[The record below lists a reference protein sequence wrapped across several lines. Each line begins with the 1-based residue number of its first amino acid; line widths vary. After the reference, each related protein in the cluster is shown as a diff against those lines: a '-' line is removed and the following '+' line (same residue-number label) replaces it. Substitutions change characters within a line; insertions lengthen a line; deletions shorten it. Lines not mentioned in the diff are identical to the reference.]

1 MMTPATETEAP
12 RAVVTEYFDA
22 LAAQDLDRAVATW
35 KPGSADR
42 LYGFADMVAPDG
54 IRDYFAGMFAAI
66 PDFRLEVQS
75 MVAEGDQVAVH
86 WRASGTF
93 DGEGTFEGLAPNGR
107 RVELR
112 GLDLLTVED
121 GKIVSND
128 AYTNGMEFARQVGAL
143 PARDS
148 APERAMAAA
157 FNAKTALEKRLRRG

>member
-1 MMTPATETEAP
+1 MAVDTETP

-22 LAAQDLDRAVATW
+22 ITAQDLDRAVATW
-35 KPGSADR
+35 KPGSQDR

-54 IRDYFAGMFAAI
+54 IRDYFGSLFAAV
-66 PDFRLEVQS
+66 PDFRLEVQT
-75 MVAEGDQVAVH
+75 MVAEDNQVAVH

-93 DGEGTFEGLAPNGR
+93 DGDRKFQGLAPNGR

-121 GKIVSND
+121 GKIVAND

-143 PARDS
+143 PAQDS
-148 APERAMAAA
+148 PQERAMAAA
-157 FNAKTALEKRLRRG
+157 FNAKTAIEKRLRGG

>member
-1 MMTPATETEAP
+1 MMTLETETP
-12 RAVVTEYFDA
+12 RAVVTEYFAA

-35 KPGSADR
+35 KPGGHDR

-54 IRDYFAGMFAAI
+54 IRDYFASLFAAI

-75 MVAEGDQVAVH
+75 MVAEGEEVAVH
-86 WRASGTF
+86 WRASGAF
-93 DGEGTFEGLAPNGR
+93 DGTQKFEGLTPNGR
-107 RVELR
+107 SVELR

-143 PARDS
+143 PAQDS
-148 APERAMAAA
+148 PQERAMAAA
-157 FNAKTALEKRLRRG
+157 FNAKTAIEKRLRGG